1 MIPAVLTLLLG
12 IILVLA
18 IIAANGFFVAQEF
31 AYMSVDRSRLGAR
44 AEAGDVAA
52 KRALKVT
59 RRTSFMLSGAQLG
72 ITVTGLMVGYIA
84 EPLIGESVGVL
95 LGGIDIPAAVSVS
108 VGTVLA
114 LVLATVVQMVF
125 GELYPKNLAI
135 AAPEPLARGLARSTL
150 IYLTVFGWLIAVF
163 DFLANVLL
171 RLLRVEPV
179 HDVDTSAS
187 AEDLKRAVAESRESG
202 DLPAELSILIDRVL
216 DFPEEDAEHAMIPR
230 SRVATVSNETT
241 IGRLRELMAHA
252 HSRYPVIDGDGEPI
266 GIVQIVDLLRTTGSD
281 DDSVLRIMREPL
293 VVPALMA
300 LPNVLEEMILART
313 QLACVV
319 DEYGGFAGILTTED
333 LAEELV
339 GEITDE
345 HDDEPPAG
353 IVVESQNVWR
363 IDGDV
368 PLDEVERAVGYGLP
382 EGDFETFAGLT
393 IFHEGG
399 FPELGAVVRIPLPG
413 VPGDIVET
421 EKRLRMLDVEVQ
433 AVAKRIPQRLRAVLV
448 ELDAAASDGEGATE

>member
-345 HDDEPPAG
+345 
-353 IVVESQNVWR
+353 
-363 IDGDV
+363 
-368 PLDEVERAVGYGLP
+368 
-382 EGDFETFAGLT
+382 
-393 IFHEGG
+393 
-399 FPELGAVVRIPLPG
+399 
-413 VPGDIVET
+413 
-421 EKRLRMLDVEVQ
+421 
-433 AVAKRIPQRLRAVLV
+433 
-448 ELDAAASDGEGATE
+448 